1 MKNTNK
7 LIKDLIANSK
17 SDWAIEEDMADMY
30 KQDAADTQKS
40 IDLIKSKKISE
51 AAKHISYL
59 DTAIREGVVIA
70 LAKDLGNDWV
80 AANLGWEVN

>member
-40 IDLIKSKKISE
+40 IDLIKSNKITE

-59 DTAIREGVVIA
+59 DTSIREGVVIA

-80 AANLGWEVN
+80 AGNLGWSVR

>member
-1 MKNTNK
+1 MV
-7 LIKDLIANSK
+7 
-17 SDWAIEEDMADMY
+17 DMY
-30 KQDAADTQKS
+30 AQDAADTQKS
-40 IDLIKSKKISE
+40 IDLIKSNKISQ